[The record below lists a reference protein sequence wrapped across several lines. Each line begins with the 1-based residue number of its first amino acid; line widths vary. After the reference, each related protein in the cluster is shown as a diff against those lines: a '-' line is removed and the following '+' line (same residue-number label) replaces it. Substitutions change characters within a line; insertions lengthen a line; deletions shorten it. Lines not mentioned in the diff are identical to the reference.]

1 MWAVQMV
8 KGQSLKTDAETLV
21 WVLAGERYG
30 DDMIQIVVRA
40 IKSFKRR
47 PGLDGLTWV
56 YGQAIGTR
64 GLKVLIEALS
74 DHAAGRFHIAN
85 GGVEIRVALRSH
97 LLWCLRQKLVDD
109 GHAPARMRDE
119 HFASDL
125 GL

>member
-1 MWAVQMV
+1 MCAMQMV
-8 KGQSLKTDAETLV
+8 KGQSLNTDAEALV
-21 WVLAGERYG
+21 WALAGERYG
-30 DDMIQIVVRA
+30 DGMIQIVVRA
-40 IKSFKRR
+40 IKSFKRP

-56 YGQAIGTR
+56 YGQAIGAQ

-74 DHAAGRFHIAN
+74 GHAVGRFHIAN

-97 LLWCLRQKLVDD
+97 LLWCLRQRLVDD
-109 GHAPARMRDE
+109 GHAPARIRDE